1 MTFKPAH
8 KDTDNPPGQ
17 IKNEIPSTMGEKTIA
32 DIVRNVVKHD
42 SLGSRKT
49 TGDIIDKVRRTDPI
63 QPKRFIS
70 NEILLEVMQL
80 TDTCNIA
87 AEQGKFDGYTEAKA
101 KLREYL
107 ENM

>member
-1 MTFKPAH
+1 MTFKPAQYNL
-8 KDTDNPPGQ
+8 DNPPGQ
-17 IKNEIPSTMGEKTIA
+17 IVNKIPPTMGERT
-32 DIVRNVVKHD
+32 
-42 SLGSRKT
+42 L
-49 TGDIIDKVRRTDPI
+49 GDIIDKVRRTDPI
-63 QPKRFIS
+63 QPKRIIT

-87 AEQGKFDGYTEAKA
+87 AEQGKFDGYTEAKN